1 MWPDLTQIQKE
12 HSTVVHQTRQ
22 GTKHS
27 AQSDSDTL
35 VEVSSKQYRPFVEFA
50 QEVLDQLHWSHL
62 TSRCLL
68 LCNMINRIHS
78 NQRRHLNALHIKFW

>member
-50 QEVLDQLHWSHL
+50 QEVLDQLH
-62 TSRCLL
+62 
-68 LCNMINRIHS
+68 
-78 NQRRHLNALHIKFW
+78 